1 MSPTTLAFS
10 KSILLMHRWS
20 HALHTQQANECC
32 LRLLSAKYPC
42 DMDFTSQKNIV
53 QKQQIALCGHKM
65 HHVVWPTPIC
75 QYAVSQQN
83 TKFHIHSPCAIV
95 PNVRSIS
102 FSLVNWTNISTEICI
117 YLTAGGGEH
126 TATEQQ
132 FRNDYIIIII
142 MHSLIHL
149 ETSFCRCAQP
159 TFWRTEL

>member
-10 KSILLMHRWS
+10 KSILLMHRCS
-20 HALHTQQANECC
+20 THNKQMSAACDCC
-32 LRLLSAKYPC
+32 QPNIHVTW
-42 DMDFTSQKNIV
+42 TSRPKKISFKN
-53 QKQQIALCGHKM
+53 QQIALCGHKM